1 MRNER
6 DPADAPGDA
15 GGGDDRRDAAAER
28 APHAGVRI
36 LLDALADGDPEDTLA
51 LRDVVRDLGRSTFG
65 VLLFMAALPAFIP
78 IPGLAGALSGPLV
91 MLISVQLLFLMR
103 RPWLPGFIARRGP
116 QRRTVIRFERATD
129 RALTWL
135 ERVVRPRLAPVVEH
149 PAAVVF
155 TGLQLVLLGLLL
167 SLPIPFTNYAFACLL
182 MVYALALLERD
193 GALMLVCW
201 ALGTAAIAF
210 FGVLSGNL
218 IALTWAW
225 LEKVF

>member
-1 MRNER
+1 MGIER
-6 DPADAPGDA
+6 EPPRADGAADAA
-15 GGGDDRRDAAAER
+15 HAASADRP
-28 APHAGVRI
+28 PHAGVRA
-36 LLDALADGDPEDTLA
+36 LLDQLADGDPDDTLA
-51 LRDVVRDLGRSTFG
+51 LGDVLRDLGRSTFG
-65 VLLFMAALPAFIP
+65 VLLFMACLPAFIP

-91 MLISVQLLFLMR
+91 MLTAVQLLFLMR
-103 RPWLPGFIARRGP
+103 RPWLPRFIARRGP
-116 QRRTVIRFERATD
+116 QRRTVIRFEHATD

-135 ERVVRPRLAPVVEH
+135 ERVVRPRLSVVVEH
-149 PAAVVF
+149 PAAVIF

-201 ALGTAAIAF
+201 TLGIGAIAF

-218 IALTWAW
+218 IALSWAW
-225 LEKVF
+225 VEKVF

>member
-1 MRNER
+1 MHSEH
-6 DPADAPGDA
+6 DPAHADGAADAQHDEDA
-15 GGGDDRRDAAAER
+15 SGR
-28 APHAGVRI
+28 APRAGMRA
-36 LLDALADGDPEDTLA
+36 LLDELANGDPDDTLA
-51 LRDVVRDLGRSTFG
+51 LSDVLQDLGRSTFG
-65 VLLFMAALPAFIP
+65 VLLFMACLPAFLP

-91 MLISVQLLFLMR
+91 MLTSVQLLFLMR

-116 QRRTVIRFERATD
+116 QRRTVIRFERVTD
-129 RALTWL
+129 RALKWL
-135 ERVVRPRLAPVVEH
+135 ERVVRPRLGVVVEH

-201 ALGTAAIAF
+201 ALGVGAIGF